1 MIKNQHFL
9 RHSLVFLLLLVVAYG
24 CKSDFPTGK
33 FTVSGTLQGA
43 QNQKIFLEH
52 IPLDQQIPIVQDT
65 SELKDGKFK
74 ISGTSNEE
82 GLYRVRFEKNPG
94 YLFINDQKNISLLA
108 NVNDSNL
115 LHIQINSP
123 ATKTLYRFMLT
134 LDSIHT
140 RLQTEDNNRVQ
151 YLGEKNDS
159 LAKVAVQNFNESNT
173 WHVNYLTTFVDTTS
187 SPVMGLFA
195 VTYAQDLDLLQGL
208 MNKAKARWP
217 KNVSV
222 AEVGKQVDAVV
233 KAQQQVQDIG
243 IPVGDQAPDFT
254 LPDTQGNSVS
264 LSSLRGKYV
273 LVDFWA
279 SWCGPCRQENPNV
292 VAAYAQFKGKNFT
305 ILGVSL
311 DREKDSWL
319 KAIKDDHLDWK
330 QVSDLKYWSSKVVP
344 LYKIQGI
351 PYNVLLDPDGKIIAS
366 NLRGQQ
372 LVNKLQDVLK

>member
-319 KAIKDDHLDWK
+319 KAIKDDHLAWK